1 MLLWGE
7 RLARLK
13 SIVYKLQKAL
23 TLKGRYITINQTQFY
38 SEQFD
43 KMCTKYI
50 LKEKQ
55 EVDGEEKNVVLLET
69 FKNIEIINF
78 LADLLNGGE

>member
-1 MLLWGE
+1 M
-7 RLARLK
+7 ARLK

-23 TLKGRYITINQTQFY
+23 FQRGRYISINQTQFY
-38 SEQFD
+38 SENMD
-43 KMCTKYI
+43 KMLTKYT

-55 EVDGEEKNVVLLET
+55 GKENVVLLET
-69 FKNIEIINF
+69 FKTVEIVKF